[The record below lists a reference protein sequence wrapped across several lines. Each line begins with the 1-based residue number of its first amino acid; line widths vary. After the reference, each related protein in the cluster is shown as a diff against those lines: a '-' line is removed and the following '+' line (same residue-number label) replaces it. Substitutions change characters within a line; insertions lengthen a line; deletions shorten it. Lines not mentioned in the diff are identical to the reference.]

1 MNLCGLTSGFSAN
14 GIQFIIHAAETHGV
28 PSVFFCGI
36 LAIKVTLLQSVIMSS
51 RTRIRD
57 PVSLILP
64 ASRWRV
70 LVAPPTIYGKKCIEI
85 LYFLFAF
92 VLRYSSIKT
101 SISPSITEIVFV
113 TSNPVLLSLT
123 RRYG

>member
-1 MNLCGLTSGFSAN
+1 MNLCGLTSGVSAN
-14 GIQFIIHAAETHGV
+14 GIQFIIHAAENHGV
-28 PSVFFCGI
+28 PSVVFCGI